1 MKILGVES
9 VGGISGGGNSYFFR
23 ALARIHDV
31 RSLEIKLS
39 KFDFLRDRMRA
50 FSPYPNR
57 NEKFP
62 GSFFPYNKNT
72 WSFIKRTQICER
84 KIKKM
89 AWKPDIVLQLGLFLS
104 PTTRK
109 NAFPYTC
116 YVDSTS
122 KMSEREYPPWGEMY
136 RSKTDKANWMNLQQ
150 NLFSR
155 AFIVFTMSEYARK
168 SVIEDFHVH
177 PDKVAAVYAGP
188 NLDRLPSFEKNV
200 SNKMI
205 LFVGKDFRRKGG
217 ITLFRAFKEVK
228 RRVRDAKL
236 LIVGSRPE
244 ISSPGII
251 VKGFVKKE
259 ELTCLYR
266 NASVFVMPS
275 IYEPFGHVFL
285 EAMAYKTPCIGS
297 SKDAMPEIIE
307 DGRSGFTIPPHDH
320 LKLSEKIVYLLED
333 ENSIKSMGEEGRRR
347 IETSLNWDAVAK
359 RITEKLDSRICDPA
373 TVLQSICLSACGRIN
388 WKRGPTHN
396 RSSLGARQVSKPAG

>member
-1 MKILGVES
+1 MKILVVCS
-9 VGGISGGGNSYFFR
+9 TGGISGGGDSYLLR
-23 ALARIHDV
+23 ALARIHNV

-39 KFDFLRDRMRA
+39 RLNFLGDRMRA
-50 FSPYPNR
+50 FSPYPNPYER
-57 NEKFP
+57 FP
-62 GSFFPYNKNT
+62 GSFFPNNKNT
-72 WSFIKRTQICER
+72 WSYMKRTQICER
-84 KIKKM
+84 KIKEM
-89 AWKPDIVLQLGLFLS
+89 AWRPDIVLQLGLYLS

-109 NAFPYTC
+109 SAYPYAC

-122 KMSEREYPPWGEMY
+122 RMSEREYPPWGETY
-136 RSKTDKANWMNLQQ
+136 RSKTDKTNWMNLQQ
-150 NLFSR
+150 ILFSR
-155 AFIVFTMSEYARK
+155 ASRIFTMSEHARR

-200 SNKMI
+200 SSKTI

-217 ITLFRAFKEVK
+217 ITLSRAFKEVK
-228 RRVRDAKL
+228 KRVGDAKL
-236 LIVGSRPE
+236 FIVGSKPK
-244 ISSPGII
+244 ISSPGIT

-259 ELTCLYR
+259 ELTYLYK
-266 NASVFVMPS
+266 NASVFAMPS

-297 SKDAMPEIIE
+297 CNDAMPEIIE

-347 IETSLNWDAVAK
+347 IERSLNWDAVAK
-359 RITEKLDSRICDPA
+359 RMTEKLS
-373 TVLQSICLSACGRIN
+373 
-388 WKRGPTHN
+388 
-396 RSSLGARQVSKPAG
+396 

>member
-1 MKILGVES
+1 VKILVVCS
-9 VGGISGGGNSYFFR
+9 TGGISGGGDLYFLR

-39 KFDFLRDRMRA
+39 RFNFLRDRMRA
-50 FSPYPNR
+50 FSPYPNPYER
-57 NEKFP
+57 FP
-62 GSFFPYNKNT
+62 GSFFPNNKNT
-72 WSFIKRTQICER
+72 WSFMKRTQICER
-84 KIKKM
+84 KIEKM
-89 AWKPDIVLQLGLFLS
+89 TWRPDIVLQLGLYLS

-122 KMSEREYPPWGEMY
+122 KVSEREYPPWGETY
-136 RSKTDKANWMNLQQ
+136 SSKTDKTNWMNLQQ

-155 AFIVFTMSEYARK
+155 ASKIFTMSEYARK

-177 PDKVAAVYAGP
+177 ADKVAAVYAGP

-228 RRVRDAKL
+228 RRVGDAKL
-236 LIVGSRPE
+236 FIVGSRPE
-244 ISSPGII
+244 ISSPGIT

-259 ELTCLYR
+259 ELTYLYR

-297 SKDAMPEIIE
+297 NKDAMPEIIE
-307 DGRSGFTIPPHDH
+307 DGKSGFTIPLHDH
-320 LKLSEKIVYLLED
+320 RQLSEKIVYLLED
-333 ENSIKSMGEEGRRR
+333 ENLIRSMGEEGRRR
-347 IETSLNWDAVAK
+347 IERSFNWDAVAR
-359 RITEKLDSRICDPA
+359 RITEKLS
-373 TVLQSICLSACGRIN
+373 
-388 WKRGPTHN
+388 
-396 RSSLGARQVSKPAG
+396 